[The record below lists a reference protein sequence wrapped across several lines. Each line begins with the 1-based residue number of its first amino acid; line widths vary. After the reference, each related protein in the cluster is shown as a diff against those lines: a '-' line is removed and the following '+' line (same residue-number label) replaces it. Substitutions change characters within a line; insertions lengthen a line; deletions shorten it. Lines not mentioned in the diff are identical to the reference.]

1 MTQIN
6 ISTLS
11 KGPFNNYVALPRG
24 MGVVEFATPY
34 IIMLYIVL

>member
-11 KGPFNNYVALPRG
+11 KGPFNNYVAAPRG
-24 MGVVEFATPY
+24 MGVVEFATPN